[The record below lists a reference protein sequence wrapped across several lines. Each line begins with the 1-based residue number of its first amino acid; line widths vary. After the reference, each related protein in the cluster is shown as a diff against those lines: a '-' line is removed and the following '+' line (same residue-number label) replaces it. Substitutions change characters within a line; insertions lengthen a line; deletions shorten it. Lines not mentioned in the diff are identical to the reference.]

1 MKTVSNCLYFTKY
14 TKERKMAFSDGAA
27 SGGEPVVGGVN
38 VILLDAASRCRT
50 CL

>member
-14 TKERKMAFSDGAA
+14 TKERKMAFSDGR
-27 SGGEPVVGGVN
+27 PQVVSRSWGAN
-38 VILLDAASRCRT
+38 VIPLDAASRCRT

>member
-27 SGGEPVVGGVN
+27 SGGEPVVGGN